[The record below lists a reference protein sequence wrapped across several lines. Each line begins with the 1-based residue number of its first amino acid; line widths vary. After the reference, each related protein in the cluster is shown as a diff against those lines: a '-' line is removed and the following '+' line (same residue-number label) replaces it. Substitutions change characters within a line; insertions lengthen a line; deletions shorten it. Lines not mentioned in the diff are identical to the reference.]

1 MTAKVLIYCN
11 ENVLNYIED
20 LDLKYDL
27 SDGQIEVLVDDND
40 ISDDEEFVSFYG
52 IDYNDVN
59 CIEAYNF
66 CAV

>member
-27 SDGQIEVLVDDND
+27 SDGQIEVLVDDNN